1 MRSSSHDSYDF
12 FPILFFLNLL
22 HMDAFYDVVI
32 DKCLLSSLFPG
43 LLASRTGD
51 ICH

>member
-1 MRSSSHDSYDF
+1 MIPMIFSQF
-12 FPILFFLNLL
+12 FFFLNLL
-22 HMDAFYDVVI
+22 HMDVFYDVVI